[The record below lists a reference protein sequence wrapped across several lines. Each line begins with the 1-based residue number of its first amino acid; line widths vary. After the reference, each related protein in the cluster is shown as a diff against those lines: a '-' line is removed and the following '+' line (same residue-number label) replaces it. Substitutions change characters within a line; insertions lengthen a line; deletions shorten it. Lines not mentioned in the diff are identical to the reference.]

1 MTPLILKMALI
12 GAPMPQIP
20 FDTVDPVLGRT
31 IHVKASCAV
40 DIAHS
45 MVLLASDTIPLD
57 TELTA
62 ALMRAFRTDGVTI
75 INVCRIGVR

>member
-1 MTPLILKMALI
+1 MMPLILTMAI
-12 GAPMPQIP
+12 VSATMPQIP
-20 FDTVDPVLGRT
+20 FDAVDPVLGRT
-31 IHVKASCAV
+31 IHVRSSCAV
-40 DIAHS
+40 DVEHS

-62 ALMRAFRTDGVTI
+62 ALMRAFRTDGVTL

>member
-20 FDTVDPVLGRT
+20 FDAIDPVLGRT
-31 IHVKASCAV
+31 IHVRSSCDV
-40 DIAHS
+40 DVEHS

-62 ALMRAFRTDGVTI
+62 ALMRAFRTDGITVV
-75 INVCRIGVR
+75 NVCRTGAR